1 MRHLLLLIASV
12 FVWAAPAAACS
23 VEADY
28 QVPTNFELVQRSKL
42 IVVARVVS
50 VPTNFSAAM
59 EGGKETWVAIQPM
72 RVLKGTAPT
81 RPLELMGWEPP
92 SGDHGT
98 PTPTTLSQSHWSSGL
113 GACIRQVYTS
123 GELVVAMFDDGNPEI
138 RKHTGRDLIQLFFP
152 FARSVET
159 VEGVDDVWV
168 RAVERY
174 VALQAGPADGLDERI
189 NAAIRELESIP
200 TAEAQAIVA
209 DLRYHLTRKD
219 PENVWSTVSLPVA
232 TMAGVRGQ
240 KGAALYCVTG
250 TAPGVKVDGARSEVV
265 ELVADGTRLA
275 TKPAVAGPVEK
286 KMLDSSTRTLSS
298 GKDPPPSSLYHFS
311 DPTALVATLRSASRK
326 VEITADGKPLI
337 GGRPLDALLRWASH
351 CEKLQRLPPPTEE
364 QLRH

>member
-23 VEADY
+23 VEAAY
-28 QVPTNFELVQRSKL
+28 QVPTNFELVQRAKL

-50 VPTNFSAAM
+50 VPTDFSAAM
-59 EGGKETWVAIQPM
+59 EGGKETSVAIQPM

-81 RPLELMGWEPP
+81 RPLELMGWKPP
-92 SGDHGT
+92 SGDHGI

-113 GACIRQVYTS
+113 GACIRQFYTS

-168 RAVERY
+168 RAVEHY

-219 PENVWSTVSLPVA
+219 PANVWSSVAFPVA
-232 TMAGVRGQ
+232 STAGVTGQ
-240 KGAALYCVTG
+240 KGAALYCMTG
-250 TAPGVKVDGARSEVV
+250 TAPGVMLEGARAEAV
-265 ELVADGTRLA
+265 ELVAHGSRLA
-275 TKPAVAGPVEK
+275 TKPAAPGPMER
-286 KMLDSSTRTLSS
+286 KMLGSAMRTMPS
-298 GKDPPPSSLYHFS
+298 GKDAPQSSLYHFS
-311 DPTALVATLRSASRK
+311 DPEALFATLRSASGK

-337 GGRPLDALLRWASH
+337 GGPPLDALLRWASH
-351 CEKLQRLPPPTEE
+351 CEKLHHLPMPTEE
-364 QLRH
+364 ELRH